1 MHHAHLHCH
10 AGAVKWS
17 TDPVYNPDK
26 DERVDGGSRE
36 SWEIIVIQETRE
48 RTILTKGGANAVV
61 FQAGV
66 SGATHSKRGGCRLM
80 SGTH

>member
-36 SWEIIVIQETRE
+36 SWEIIVIQEE
-48 RTILTKGGANAVV
+48 GEGAAV
-61 FQAGV
+61 
-66 SGATHSKRGGCRLM
+66 
-80 SGTH
+80 